1 MYSVKSSGNNTL
13 SCNAGSTRSPPEC
26 PWVARKYR
34 NCLGR
39 VWVQA
44 ILKPFLWSSSL
55 LQTSYP
61 NVNWP
66 LRSTIEL
73 CVEFF
78 HNIVNRPPP
87 SSSQGIDG
95 SCRSNLIM
103 TFDTIQQSLRN
114 LSGLISI
121 QFLSR
126 TGIEM
131 GDCVTVGFGRGFAF
145 ATGFPATL
153 CSTFSRE
160 MVFWRFGYVF
170 VNSIYISNPWF
181 RYRNVLD
188 EGRPSHPRPGRL
200 SCFRGNVNS
209 RHRFFTSSGPSSS
222 SVMKNCPFSTIFKPA
237 SEHSLDNFWS
247 LGSCSNLCSYLAAG
261 FPATPRWCEDHQ
273 QDVL

>member
-34 NCLGR
+34 NCLEEFGFKQYWNLFFGPPPFCR
-39 VWVQA
+39 QA
-44 ILKPFLWSSSL
+44 IQTLTGHCEVPSNFALNFSIISS
-55 LQTSYP
+55 
-61 NVNWP
+61 
-66 LRSTIEL
+66 
-73 CVEFF
+73 
-78 HNIVNRPPP
+78 NRPAP
-87 SSSQGIDG
+87 SSSRGIDG

-160 MVFWRFGYVF
+160 MVSDVSVTYL
-170 VNSIYISNPWF
+170 SIPFTF
-181 RYRNVLD
+181 RTHDFDTVTFLMKADLHIQDRAD
-188 EGRPSHPRPGRL
+188 FPAS
-200 SCFRGNVNS
+200 RGNVNS
-209 RHRFFTSSGPSSS
+209 RHRFFISSGPSSS
-222 SVMKNCPFSTIFKPA
+222 SVMKNCPFQQSSNQRRSTVWTI
-237 SEHSLDNFWS
+237 SGL
-247 LGSCSNLCSYLAAG
+247 
-261 FPATPRWCEDHQ
+261 
-273 QDVL
+273 